1 MKIQVE
7 NVSPVERKVS
17 IEVDPDRVAQELERA
32 YQGLGRRVKLRG
44 FRPGKAP
51 RKVLERH
58 FRSEVENEVVEKIV
72 QATFAEAVRAES
84 IAAVAPPHVSV
95 SEGVAEGQPLKYTA
109 RVEVKPKVEPKD
121 YRGLEVTRKPPEVT
135 DQMVSDELTKLQ
147 DGRAQLVAA
156 EGRFEAQEG
165 DWAVIDHEGTID
177 GKPFEGSRAEGV
189 TVRVAPG
196 PISEGNLDALKGKKI
211 GETIEIDEPFAADH
225 RVEELRGKVAHM
237 KVALKGLKVRQLPP
251 LDDAFAKEI
260 GIDGVET
267 LDALRARIRA
277 DLERREKRRS
287 ETELKDALVQAAL
300 AKNEF
305 EVPPA
310 LVERAID
317 AMIEGAAERFARSG
331 IDIRRLELDFA
342 RMRADLREQ
351 ALLQVRGALLLE
363 AIADA
368 EKIEV
373 TDEDLQ
379 GEAVRIAEELGAPLA
394 KVQQQMRG
402 KDAREALK
410 NRVREDKALSVL
422 TSAASIKNT
431 SQH

>member
-32 YQGLGRRVKLRG
+32 YAGLGRRVKLRG

-51 RKVLERH
+51 RKVLERQ
-58 FRSEVENEVVEKIV
+58 FRAEVESEVLEKIV
-72 QATFAEAVRAES
+72 QQTFAEAVKVES
-84 IAAVAPPHVSV
+84 LPLVAPPHVSV
-95 SEGVAEGQPLKYTA
+95 SEGVADGKPIRYTA
-109 RVEVKPKVEPKD
+109 RVEVKPAIAPKD
-121 YRGLEVTRKPPEVT
+121 YRGLEVARKAPEVT
-135 DQMVSDELTKLQ
+135 DQMVSDELSRLQ
-147 DGRAQLVAA
+147 DSMAQLVPV
-156 EGRFEAQEG
+156 EGRFEAQQD

-177 GKPFEGSRAEGV
+177 GAPFEGGKAEGV
-189 TVRVAPG
+189 TVKVAPG
-196 PISEGNLDALKGKKI
+196 AISDGNLEALKGKKL
-211 GETIEIDEPFAADH
+211 GETVELDEPFPEDH
-225 RVEELRGKVAHM
+225 RVEQLRGKTAHM
-237 KVALKGLKVRQLPP
+237 KVTLKALKTRQLPA
-251 LDDAFAKEI
+251 LDDALAKEVGVE
-260 GIDGVET
+260 GIET

-277 DLERREKRRS
+277 DLEKREKRRAES
-287 ETELKDALVQAAL
+287 EVKDALVKAAL

-317 AMIEGAAERFARSG
+317 SMLEGAAERFARSG

-342 RMRADLREQ
+342 KMRADMRDQ

-379 GEAVRIAEELGAPLA
+379 AEAARIAEELGAPLA

-410 NRVREDKALSVL
+410 NKVREDKALALLS
-422 TSAASIKNT
+422 SAANI
-431 SQH
+431 QPA